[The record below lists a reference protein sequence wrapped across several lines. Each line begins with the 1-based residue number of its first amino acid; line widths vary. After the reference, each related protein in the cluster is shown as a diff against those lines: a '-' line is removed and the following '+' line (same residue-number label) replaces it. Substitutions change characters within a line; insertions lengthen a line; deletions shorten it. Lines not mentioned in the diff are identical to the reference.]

1 MTSIGTRQHQSSGES
16 ATPGRQRKLALSWI
30 KDSLASTP
38 DGTGRRGGARN
49 PQKTGLG
56 RARLAGTLVAKTAW
70 RLASSSAERRAAA
83 GATSADDPMRSRS
96 SLAEE
101 DSQWQS

>member
-49 PQKTGLG
+49 PKKRGSDE
-56 RARLAGTLVAKTAW
+56 RDWLAL
-70 RLASSSAERRAAA
+70 
-83 GATSADDPMRSRS
+83 
-96 SLAEE
+96 SLLIPPGG
-101 DSQWQS
+101 